1 MGHIIFERADVK
13 ELASE
18 LVRYRASTDIDL
30 VQYVYDNWWW
40 YAAPI
45 EYVNSCTDAAY
56 ICPSHLAVG
65 GENYVNRYHT
75 YFFEMVK
82 NAIDTILKAME
93 VGK

>member
-1 MGHIIFERADVK
+1 MESINFERADVR
-13 ELASE
+13 ELAVE
-18 LVRYRASTDIDL
+18 LFKYGASTDIDL
-30 VQYVYDNWWW
+30 VQYVYDNWSL

-65 GENYVNRYHT
+65 GENYINRYHT
-75 YFFEMVK
+75 YFFDMVK
-82 NAIDTILKAME
+82 NAIDTILEAME

>member
-1 MGHIIFERADVK
+1 MEHMIFERADVR
-13 ELASE
+13 EFASD

-30 VQYVYDNWWW
+30 VQYVYDNWSC

-45 EYVNSCTDAAY
+45 MFVNGCTDAAY

-65 GENYVNRYHT
+65 GEDYVNRYHT
-75 YFFEMVK
+75 YFFDMVK
-82 NAIDTILKAME
+82 NAIDTILEAME

>member
-1 MGHIIFERADVK
+1 MEHIIFERADVR

-45 EYVNSCTDAAY
+45 EYVNGCTDAAY

-65 GENYVNRYHT
+65 GEDYVNRYHT
-75 YFFEMVK
+75 YFFDLVK
-82 NAIDTILKAME
+82 KAIDTILEAME
-93 VGK
+93 VSK

>member
-1 MGHIIFERADVK
+1 MEHIIFERADVR

-18 LVRYRASTDIDL
+18 LVRYRATTDIDL

-45 EYVNSCTDAAY
+45 EYVNRCTDAAY

-65 GENYVNRYHT
+65 GEDYVNRYHT
-75 YFFEMVK
+75 YFFDMVK
-82 NAIDTILKAME
+82 NAIDTIVDAME

>member
-1 MGHIIFERADVK
+1 MEHIIFERADVR

-45 EYVNSCTDAAY
+45 EYVNGCTDAAY
-56 ICPSHLAVG
+56 ICPSHLAAG
-65 GENYVNRYHT
+65 AEDYVNRYHT
-75 YFFEMVK
+75 YFFDMVK
-82 NAIDTILKAME
+82 NAIDTILEAME